1 MKHALIT
8 VISLLFATAVIASC
22 TGAPAPGGTDTV
34 NGKYFDSAADMK
46 KKLELVQPGMAE
58 EDVFKTLG
66 CKREQLEK
74 LDRNGIRRALF
85 GGDTALPGTPEQ
97 QLEITQFLQ
106 ESYGYKLDYKD
117 VKRKHAFTSPI
128 RIRTDENGFQ
138 YTITMVFH
146 HGRLIEAPVLSG
158 GVVNDQSSETIFD
171 FLNPGTAIDLA
182 K

>member
-1 MKHALIT
+1 MKHAQIT
-8 VISLLFATAVIASC
+8 VISMLLAAIAMTAC

-34 NGKYFDSAADMK
+34 NGKYFDSAGDMK
-46 KKLELVQPGMAE
+46 KKLELVRPGMTE
-58 EDVFKTLG
+58 EEVFTTLG

-128 RIRTDENGFQ
+128 RIRTDENGFK
-138 YTITMVFH
+138 YTVTMVFH

-158 GVVNDQSSETIFD
+158 GVVNEQNSETIFD
-171 FLNPGTAIDLA
+171 FLNPGTALDLA